1 MIGGNSKLVL
11 TCTHTC
17 SHTHTHNTHLEKKE
31 RKRLTRQMGV
41 GIKEIKTRNLGLAL
55 SFGPNRVVVDI
66 SADVDMRLD
75 GRDFG
80 M

>member
-17 SHTHTHNTHLEKKE
+17 SHTHTHNTHLEKQE
-31 RKRLTRQMGV
+31 RKGLTRQMGV

-55 SFGPNRVVVDI
+55 SFGPSQVVVDI
-66 SADVDMRLD
+66 SASVDMRLD